1 MVSGGFSSGPTLW
14 MDVGGCWN
22 GVEYLELGQ
31 TVAIAEMATPETG
44 GRGRLG

>member
-1 MVSGGFSSGPTLW
+1 MVSEGLRFASTLW
-14 MDVGGCWN
+14 MDVGGCCN

-44 GRGRLG
+44 GRGRRG